1 MSKARGRAKV
11 RLTVKLDV
19 EWDADV
25 IAWLMKVPRGQRSI
39 AVRDAVREMISPQ
52 QAANLEAIRAV
63 VAQEL
68 ASALARQMPLR
79 ATAEPASIED
89 NSAEARYG
97 AKLDKMMGGLS
108 KRQSGG
114 DSP

>member
-11 RLTVKLDV
+11 RLTVKLDI

-25 IAWLMKVPRGQRSI
+25 IAWLMKVPRGQRST
-39 AVRDAVREMISPQ
+39 AVRDAIRGMLSPQ
-52 QAANLEAIRAV
+52 QAANLEAIRSV

-68 ASALARQMPLR
+68 ASALTRQPLR
-79 ATAEPASIED
+79 EAAEPSSIED

-97 AKLDKMMGGLS
+97 AKLNKMMSGLS
-108 KRQSGG
+108 KPN

>member
-1 MSKARGRAKV
+1 MSKV
-11 RLTVKLDV
+11 RRQGQSEADRQAGF

-25 IAWLMKVPRGQRSI
+25 IAWLMKVPRGQRSA
-39 AVRDAVREMISPQ
+39 AVRDAIRAVTSPQ

-68 ASALARQMPLR
+68 ATALTRQSPR
-79 ATAEPASIED
+79 QVAEPASVED
-89 NSAEARYG
+89 DSAEARYG
-97 AKLDKMMGGLS
+97 SKLNKMMSGLS
-108 KRQSGG
+108 RRK